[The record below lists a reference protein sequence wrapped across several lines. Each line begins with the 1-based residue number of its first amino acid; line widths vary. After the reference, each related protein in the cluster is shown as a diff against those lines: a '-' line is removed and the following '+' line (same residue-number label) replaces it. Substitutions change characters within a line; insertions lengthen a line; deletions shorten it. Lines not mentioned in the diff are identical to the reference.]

1 MGRGR
6 ITAEPPDPAEVR
18 ARFRVRQDGQIIRA
32 STGEGATFV
41 GPGGRVMCRVYHQ
54 GQIKRLLA
62 SRVAWVLGGANEWPH
77 GVVRHR
83 DGDEHNF
90 AASNLIETKRGPHPF
105 DQSKGGKRSSLHER
119 QASDAALL
127 RTLAEHPGALTVP
140 QLSQSL
146 GQSAPCC
153 CTRLAK
159 LERRG
164 LVCGPHCNARR
175 RWNLTTQGEALA
187 ASANPVVLD
196 DRDRQVLAA
205 LALTSM
211 GTVKLARRV
220 EVCPMTIRR
229 RVRLLVERG
238 LVFADPRKFF
248 SITDAGLA
256 ALGDAAPQ
264 RPEPWVKVEAVSAA
278 RAKDVAERQGQSVDD
293 RTSWARSQQGSR
305 ARLKALSTANGQQ
318 PFIDVLTEFDRLRA

>member
-1 MGRGR
+1 MNSSQQVNPYGWLG
-6 ITAEPPDPAEVR
+6 TETLQT
-18 ARFRVRQDGQIIRA
+18 RFGDFEFKDGYP
-32 STGEGATFV
+32 V
-41 GPGGRVMCRVYHQ
+41 GDAAQ
-54 GQIKRLLA
+54 RLLD
-62 SRVAWVLGGANEWPH
+62 LQKLN
-77 GVVRHR
+77 GVDDDLRP
-83 DGDEHNF
+83 
-90 AASNLIETKRGPHPF
+90 SNLIETGRGPHSF
-105 DQSKGGKRSSLHER
+105 DQSNGGKRSSLHER

-127 RTLAEHPGALTVP
+127 RTLTAHQGALTVP

-159 LERRG
+159 LERSG

-175 RWNLTTQGEALA
+175 RWNLTAQGEALA
-187 ASANPVVLD
+187 SSANPVVLD

-248 SITDAGLA
+248 SITDAGLT
-256 ALGDAAPQ
+256 ALGSEAPQ
-264 RPEPWVKVEAVSAA
+264 RPEPWVKISAISAVSA
-278 RAKDVAERQGQSVDD
+278 RDVRTRLQHPNDD
-293 RTSWARSQQGSR
+293 RSSWARAEQSSR
-305 ARLKALSTANGQQ
+305 ARLKGIEKAREKGQQ
-318 PFIDVLTEFDRLRA
+318 LHRRAH

>member
-1 MGRGR
+1 MGRQKT
-6 ITAEPPDPAEVR
+6 IAPPVEPQ
-18 ARFRVRQDGQIIRA
+18 FLRQAFAVTTQGVLIRR
-32 STGEGATFV
+32 STGLDATFR
-41 GPGGRVMCRVYHQ
+41 GPNTRQLVRVYCE
-54 GQIKRLLA
+54 GRIKRLVA
-62 SRVAWVLGGANEWPH
+62 SKTAWIVHTGQNPR

-90 AASNLIETKRGPHPF
+90 AAFNLIETKRGPRPF
-105 DQSKGGKRSSLHER
+105 DQSKGGKRSALHER

-127 RTLAEHPGALTVP
+127 RTLAEHQGALTVP

-153 CTRLAK
+153 CVRLAK

-175 RWNLTTQGEALA
+175 RWNLTAQGEALA

-264 RPEPWVKVEAVSAA
+264 RPEPWVKVDAVSAA

>member
-1 MGRGR
+1 MGRQK
-6 ITAEPPDPAEVR
+6 TPAVPVEPEFIRQAFAVTTQGVLVR
-18 ARFRVRQDGQIIRA
+18 R
-32 STGEGATFV
+32 STGSDATFR
-41 GPGGRVMCRVYHQ
+41 GPNARQLVRVYCE
-54 GQIKRLLA
+54 GRIKRLVA
-62 SRVAWVLGGANEWPH
+62 SKTAWIVHTGQNPR

-90 AASNLIETKRGPHPF
+90 AAFNLIETKRGPRPF

-175 RWNLTTQGEALA
+175 RWNLTEQG
-187 ASANPVVLD
+187 
-196 DRDRQVLAA
+196 
-205 LALTSM
+205 
-211 GTVKLARRV
+211 
-220 EVCPMTIRR
+220 
-229 RVRLLVERG
+229 RLG
-238 LVFADPRKFF
+238 CNHPAC
-248 SITDAGLA
+248 
-256 ALGDAAPQ
+256 
-264 RPEPWVKVEAVSAA
+264 RP
-278 RAKDVAERQGQSVDD
+278 
-293 RTSWARSQQGSR
+293 
-305 ARLKALSTANGQQ
+305 
-318 PFIDVLTEFDRLRA
+318 

>member
-1 MGRGR
+1 MGRPQHSQPL
-6 ITAEPPDPAEVR
+6 PPVEFIQQAF
-18 ARFRVRQDGQIIRA
+18 ALRQDGRIVRRECHIA
-32 STGEGATFV
+32 ALAHEPATFV
-41 GPGGRVMCRVYHQ
+41 GPGGRLLARVYHEGRIRRIAAGRIAWALAA
-54 GQIKRLLA
+54 GQ
-62 SRVAWVLGGANEWPH
+62 WPE
-77 GVVRHR
+77 GVVRAR
-83 DGDEHNF
+83 NGVDDDLRP
-90 AASNLIETKRGPHPF
+90 SNLIETNRGQRPF

-119 QASDAALL
+119 QAGDAALL
-127 RTLAEHPGALTVP
+127 RTLAEHQGALTVP

-146 GQSAPCC
+146 GQSPPCC
-153 CTRLAK
+153 CIRLAK

-175 RWNLTTQGEALA
+175 RWNLTAQGEALA

-220 EVCPMTIRR
+220 EVCPPTIRR

-248 SITDAGLA
+248 RSRTLVLQRLGRN
-256 ALGDAAPQ
+256 ALRRGYA
-264 RPEPWVKVEAVSAA
+264 
-278 RAKDVAERQGQSVDD
+278 
-293 RTSWARSQQGSR
+293 
-305 ARLKALSTANGQQ
+305 
-318 PFIDVLTEFDRLRA
+318 